1 MLFSTTS
8 VKNNPIAASNKIFD
22 PRETV
27 CVVIRCA
34 TSVKV
39 VPSSH
44 RSVACDRY
52 YPIDHENKVLE

>member
-27 CVVIRCA
+27 CVVISRA
-34 TSVKV
+34 APIKV
-39 VPSSH
+39 VPNSY
-44 RSVACDRY
+44 RSAACDRY